1 MHKVCHCDAVA
12 AVVVR
17 GGTGRKKM
25 NETKAIFSFC
35 FSQDEFVKKKF
46 LIDLKRLWRG
56 RNNVRE

>member
-12 AVVVR
+12 AVR

-35 FSQDEFVKKKF
+35 FSQDEFVKK
-46 LIDLKRLWRG
+46 IPDRLKRTIERA
-56 RNNVRE
+56 E